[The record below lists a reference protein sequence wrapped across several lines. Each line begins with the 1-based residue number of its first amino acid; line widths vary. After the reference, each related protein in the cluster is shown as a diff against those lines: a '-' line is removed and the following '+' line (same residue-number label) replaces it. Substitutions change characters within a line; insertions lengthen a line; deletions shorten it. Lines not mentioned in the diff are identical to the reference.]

1 MQTVFKTLR
10 AKVRSI
16 YKRTA
21 FQRDD
26 SNAVRISLDTNLQL
40 FQEEPYGPGDAEFC
54 AADSELNN
62 PDRSYYFPYAIL
74 EVKLSG
80 SEEPVWVKHILET
93 CDVTEVSG
101 LLDGKQLADAS
112 DSGMSAVFTVDLL
125 VSLVG
130 AGEEVLQVSQ
140 WGRAP
145 VSGWCDSVSTLVRP
159 WWWAAGGRALWC
171 AESATGYDRGWV
183 TTKQL
188 EDARSSNC

>member
-1 MQTVFKTLR
+1 MPHAFRQLILADEMQSVFKTLR

-40 FQEEPYGPGDAEFC
+40 FREEPYGPGDAEFC
-54 AADSELNN
+54 AGDAALND
-62 PDRSYYFPYAIL
+62 PDRSYYFPFAIL

-101 LLDGKQLADAS
+101 LDCNNRPLA
-112 DSGMSAVFTVDLL
+112 
-125 VSLVG
+125 SL
-130 AGEEVLQVSQ
+130 
-140 WGRAP
+140 
-145 VSGWCDSVSTLVRP
+145 SV
-159 WWWAAGGRALWC
+159 C
-171 AESATGYDRGWV
+171 
-183 TTKQL
+183 
-188 EDARSSNC
+188 